1 MNDSPLVDL
10 QMVNSLRAL
19 EAAGE
24 PGLLRELIDE
34 FLQAA
39 PDRLARLALLARER
53 NTAALEAEAHA
64 LAGSCGALGLEQ
76 LRLLCRQAEKAAAA
90 GTVDTHAVDAL
101 GPAFERTREQLLPLR
116 ESASNQDLSTGPQ

>member
-1 MNDSPLVDL
+1 MNEPPLVDL
-10 QMVNSLRAL
+10 LMVSSLRAL

-34 FLQAA
+34 FLHTA
-39 PDRLARLALLARER
+39 PGRLARLSVLARER

-64 LAGSCGALGLEQ
+64 LAGSCGALGLER

-90 GTVDTHAVDAL
+90 GTVDAHAVEAL
-101 GPAFERTREQLLPLR
+101 GAVFEQTREQLLPLR
-116 ESASNQDLSTGPQ
+116 EPAGN